1 MEPFI
6 LKHRLLR
13 DHHAEHYPLMR
24 ANGRRS
30 LPPVSPPSPTP
41 ALASGQPQSV
51 LTWKATSH
59 IAASPST
66 AIKHYPASSASIS
79 SLYSVSSLDSA
90 STRTSNTHSALQ
102 LTPTSSYGPSVIK
115 HVGLTCDER
124 TEDNFKVQPSQAQS
138 DDDGVEL
145 VQSAESECDLSD
157 YLTMTSQWSDE
168 DEQVEWW
175 HLPPSNMVS
184 DSSTSSSLTTVT
196 PLPTSQLSTTQR
208 RTEKVDVDVDVEVD
222 VESDEE
228 EKGEGEEDVDVVRR
242 LQEEKYKTCC
252 CDANCTAHC
261 PLPSTRSRLSW
272 FKRLRRRLRYLF
284 ASCYCCHRCAQPLPL
299 PLPLPHSH

>member
-1 MEPFI
+1 MPI
-6 LKHRLLR
+6 
-13 DHHAEHYPLMR
+13 
-24 ANGRRS
+24 RR
-30 LPPVSPPSPTP
+30 VE
-41 ALASGQPQSV
+41 
-51 LTWKATSH
+51 
-59 IAASPST
+59 SPSVGSAGT
-66 AIKHYPASSASIS
+66 DQPIHWQKIKGKQ
-79 SLYSVSSLDSA
+79 
-90 STRTSNTHSALQ
+90 T
-102 LTPTSSYGPSVIK
+102 TPKKAEVN
-115 HVGLTCDER
+115 HVEGEFTGTVVACLTCDER

-252 CDANCTAHC
+252 CDANC
-261 PLPSTRSRLSW
+261 SGE
-272 FKRLRRRLRYLF
+272 
-284 ASCYCCHRCAQPLPL
+284 
-299 PLPLPHSH
+299 